1 MSEETKVKS
10 ESVDLQQLAIWT
22 AVAAVA
28 SAVINAILFF
38 VTQGQF
44 EGAVAAGQEFTVF
57 PVIIVSIVQIVIGGI
72 LLGILDR
79 FLDKP
84 ITVWMWIAIIVLV
97 LSFVQPFMFLDWAEE
112 VEPIAATPFILVAM
126 HIIAG
131 AITIFLLTTRTRKS
145 A

>member
-1 MSEETKVKS
+1 MSETAKEKQ

-22 AVAAVA
+22 VVAAVA
-28 SAVINAILFF
+28 SAVINAILYI
-38 VTQGQF
+38 VTEGQF
-44 EGAVAAGQEFTVF
+44 EGALAMGQEFSVV
-57 PVIIVSIVQIVIGGI
+57 PVIFASVLQIILGGV

-84 ITVWMWIAIIVLV
+84 ITVWMWIAIVVLV
-97 LSFVQPFMFLDWAEE
+97 LSLAQPFMFLDWAEG
-112 VEPIAATPFILVAM
+112 VEPVTAVPYILIAM

-131 AITIFLLTTRTRKS
+131 AITIFLLSTRTKKS